1 MQSSRVGPTVADIVH
16 SDAMP
21 DARSPGT
28 TVPARPG
35 TRVTLNG
42 QDVTDELGSQTIAGE
57 AFAVL
62 P

>member
-1 MQSSRVGPTVADIVH
+1 
-16 SDAMP
+16 MP